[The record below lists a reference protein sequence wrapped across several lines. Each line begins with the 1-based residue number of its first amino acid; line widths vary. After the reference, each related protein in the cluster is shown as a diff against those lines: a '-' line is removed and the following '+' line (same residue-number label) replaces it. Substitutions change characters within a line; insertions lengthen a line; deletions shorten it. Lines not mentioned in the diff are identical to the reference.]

1 VNAHRDARRRE
12 RPAPPARDDEPGT
25 GGRRLA
31 RLGIPLAFL
40 ALCLWPALASADAF
54 PSRPIRIIVGQ
65 TPGNSPDT
73 LARMAADPLSILLR
87 TPVTVENHSGA
98 SGTIAAD
105 LVARAPADGYTLL
118 MGGLSNLVTASLLQA
133 GVPYDP
139 MRDFAPI
146 GRIAYTPFVLV
157 ARSSLPVT
165 DIPELLAYARA
176 HPGSVTL
183 GTFGEGSLGRFAGD
197 MLKSATGVE
206 LLQVPYKGV
215 GAAVADLIAGRLDL
229 NMNDF
234 ENASPH
240 AQTGRLRILAAVG
253 SRRAP
258 GADNV
263 PTVAEQ
269 GVPGF
274 AIDAW
279 YGLLAPAN
287 TPREVIDRLAAA
299 LDKVR
304 RMPAVRQRLGEL
316 HDIPIDDTPAEFGAA
331 IRTDSARFA
340 DMVQR
345 AQRSK

>member
-1 VNAHRDARRRE
+1 MV
-12 RPAPPARDDEPGT
+12 
-25 GGRRLA
+25 
-31 RLGIPLAFL
+31 
-40 ALCLWPALASADAF
+40 
-54 PSRPIRIIVGQ
+54 
-65 TPGNSPDT
+65 
-73 LARMAADPLSILLR
+73 ADPLSILLR
-87 TPVTVENHSGA
+87 TPVTVENRSGA

-105 LVARAPADGYTLL
+105 FVARAPADGYTLL

-139 MRDFAPI
+139 IRDFAPV

-157 ARSSLPVT
+157 ARSSLGVAN
-165 DIPELLAYARA
+165 IPELLAYARA

-269 GVPGF
+269 GVAGF

-287 TPREVIDRLAAA
+287 TPQEVIDKLAAA

-331 IRTDSARFA
+331 IRSDSVRFA

-345 AQRSK
+345 TQRGR